1 MAPFVDPKAV
11 KMKFTNRFHVFAA
24 FAATLMLASCGGG
37 DGAGGADATAPPP
50 PPQAVPA
57 LQMVGAPVDANAVNA
72 PVCATPYAVATVG
85 PAATV
90 RYPAST
96 GSFRGWPSPSGD
108 AVVYGSP
115 IQVRTDR
122 AGGFVVSHNTDAN
135 GAMFRVAANG
145 DKSVLPIPYGPT
157 FDVAADGTVWFV
169 RNGSLFVATQNGTI
183 ANVATLG
190 NSAAAVDGP
199 LGSAPL
205 GPVTLIAAGKDKVYL
220 LVEEATPNV
229 TDTPSPVA
237 FKRSL
242 RELSRSTQ
250 ISGGWVVKT
259 LPLWAGLQTVDV
271 ISSIR
276 VSATDQLVVL
286 VNEPFKG
293 LLSQQQIF
301 PGGIAYQY
309 GAETWVGVLDSANN
323 WTEIARKAYVL
334 DVVPNATHGYRT
346 FNYWLDAKDLAVAP
360 NGDIWVGGAGAIFKV
375 DRAGGW
381 QPAASAVQ
389 HPSDQVGRDGKLAEA
404 TFASASQL
412 VADNAGI
419 TFYDGET
426 CQIRRLANENIAT
439 LSGPQLGGPHFTAA
453 RFVGQDTQ
461 GDLLLAYGN
470 SGGPGNVDLIRGLYL
485 NQFALVRAPIATPS
499 FVLLA
504 VKSLA
509 TALGGARCS
518 IGTSYWAGPAT
529 CTGQSPAAGAG
540 PGIWLG
546 IGTRGVLARI
556 GNDLMSGLDRGDG
569 TTFSSTTSW
578 PGILN
583 GDAPS
588 GPSGI
593 HVNGSKLYL
602 FGWMRTDPPVALNRY
617 HELRLYELD
626 TATSAGTVV
635 AGASIGST
643 AFNGMKLDLS
653 PVIPAAGGGPAFV
666 QHRSDGKFWLSN
678 GKEIWLLDAAGQLKR
693 IAGLSISGGGVDGVG
708 DTASF
713 ALISSMRVLPDNRL
727 LVVDMGAHAVR
738 LLADDGKVT
747 TFVGKLNTPGTIFG
761 PLPAGL
767 NAPVDAFAV
776 GKDVYIT
783 TQTSR
788 NLLLAKS
795 AL

>member
-1 MAPFVDPKAV
+1 
-11 KMKFTNRFHVFAA
+11 MKFTNRFPVLAA
-24 FAATLMLASCGGG
+24 FAAGILLLAGCGGG
-37 DGAGGADATAPPP
+37 GGSDATAPAPQPP
-50 PPQAVPA
+50 PLAVPS
-57 LQMVGAPVDANAVNA
+57 LQVVGAPADANAVYA
-72 PVCATPYAVATVG
+72 PVCADPYAVATLG
-85 PAATV
+85 LAATV

-96 GSFRGWPSPSGD
+96 GSFRGWPTPSGS

-115 IQVRTDR
+115 MQMRTDR
-122 AGGFVVSHNTDAN
+122 AGGLVVSHYTDAN

-145 DKSVLPIPYGPT
+145 DKSVLPIPYGSI

-169 RNGSLFVATQNGTI
+169 RNGALFVATQNGTV

-220 LVEEATPNV
+220 LVEEATANV
-229 TDTPSPVA
+229 IGTPSPVA
-237 FKRSL
+237 FTRSL
-242 RELSRSTQ
+242 RELSRSPQ

-259 LPLWAGLQTVDV
+259 LPLWTGLQNVDV
-271 ISSIR
+271 ISSLR
-276 VSATDQLVVL
+276 VSSTDQLVVL

-293 LLSQQQIF
+293 LLSQQQVF
-301 PGGIAYQY
+301 PGGISYQY

-323 WTEIARKAYVL
+323 WTEVARKAYLL
-334 DVVPNATHGYRT
+334 DVLPNATHSYRT
-346 FNYWLDAKDLAVAP
+346 FDYSLDAKDLAVAA

-375 DRAGGW
+375 DRTGGW
-381 QPAASAVQ
+381 QRVASPVQ

-404 TFASASQL
+404 TFASASQM

-426 CQIRRLANENIAT
+426 CQIRRLENGNIAT
-439 LSGPQLGGPHFTAA
+439 VSGPQLGGAHFTAA
-453 RFVGQDTQ
+453 RFIGQDSQ
-461 GDLLLAYGN
+461 GDLLLALG
-470 SGGPGNVDLIRGLYL
+470 SRGGPGSGDVIRGLYRY
-485 NQFALVRAPIATPS
+485 QFALVRAAIGTPS
-499 FVLLA
+499 FVPLP

-509 TALGGARCS
+509 ATVGDTRCS
-518 IGTSYWAGPAT
+518 IGTLYWAGPAT
-529 CTGQSPAAGAG
+529 CTGLTPAVGPG

-546 IGTRGVLARI
+546 IGTSGVLARI
-556 GNDLMSGLDRGDG
+556 GNNLFAGLDRGDG
-569 TTFSSTTSW
+569 TTFSSTTTW

-593 HVNGSKLYL
+593 HAVGSKLYL
-602 FGWMRTDPPVALNRY
+602 FGWMRTDPPVSANSY
-617 HELRLYELD
+617 HELRLYEID
-626 TATSAGTVV
+626 TLTSAVSVV
-635 AGASIGST
+635 GGASIASKT
-643 AFNGMKLDLS
+643 FNGMKVDLS
-653 PVIPAAGGGPAFV
+653 PVIPSAGGGPAFV

-678 GKEIWLLDAAGQLKR
+678 GKEIWLLDAVGQLKR

-708 DTASF
+708 DAASF

-727 LVVDMGAHAVR
+727 LVIDRDAHAVR
-738 LLADDGKVT
+738 LLGDDGKVT
-747 TFVGKLNTPGTIFG
+747 TVVGQLNTPLTSFG